1 VILRVLCVGRSCER
15 TASVGSTVPFCSL
28 PDGLRDAVGAGFRE
42 GRSPDVL
49 AVTRNIPVL
58 GGTGL
63 ARASDVSWP
72 SIRDPDTRVPL
83 VFSGAGPSVDTVPA
97 GAGLDDIAPTLAE
110 VMGFDR
116 PHPEVRSGHALGGP
130 DAASATPRL
139 VLLIVWKGVGTADFE
154 ARPMA
159 WPGFA
164 ALRTDEFSTMKAD
177 VGSLPLDPAAV
188 LTTIGTG
195 GIPRQHGIT
204 ARVVL
209 NDEGR
214 LVEAWSKDAPVS
226 VIASLADDWDEAT
239 DQNAKIGLIGTDRT
253 DRGVI
258 GGNWYVDGDHDRVE
272 IVPRRRVVTTAV
284 KELERGYGRDDVT
297 DIVAV
302 VDEGPIGRM
311 DSNLQRLYLAAR
323 AATDDLFIVMTATGS
338 QAAPGNAVA
347 ASDVV
352 SQVEDAIPGRASV
365 VQAAAPGGLYLDQ
378 AALAREKISDDAIIA
393 ALEDVRSDDGRRLMD
408 QVFPALAVSFARY
421 C

>member
-1 VILRVLCVGRSCER
+1 
-15 TASVGSTVPFCSL
+15 
-28 PDGLRDAVGAGFRE
+28 
-42 GRSPDVL
+42 
-49 AVTRNIPVL
+49 
-58 GGTGL
+58 
-63 ARASDVSWP
+63 
-72 SIRDPDTRVPL
+72 
-83 VFSGAGPSVDTVPA
+83 
-97 GAGLDDIAPTLAE
+97 
-110 VMGFDR
+110 
-116 PHPEVRSGHALGGP
+116 
-130 DAASATPRL
+130 
-139 VLLIVWKGVGTADFE
+139 
-154 ARPMA
+154 
-159 WPGFA
+159 
-164 ALRTDEFSTMKAD
+164 
-177 VGSLPLDPAAV
+177 
-188 LTTIGTG
+188 
-195 GIPRQHGIT
+195 
-204 ARVVL
+204 
-209 NDEGR
+209 
-214 LVEAWSKDAPVS
+214 
-226 VIASLADDWDEAT
+226 
-239 DQNAKIGLIGTDRT
+239 
-253 DRGVI
+253 I